1 MEIDT
6 QELTTCEV
14 AADGC
19 AISLGFVDSRG
30 EPATIRLSVNQVGA
44 LVMTLPGLISKA
56 LQTRFGDQSLRYA
69 YPLDFLGDRAIHRS
83 ETWHD
88 DIKDER
94 RLQRLL
100 LDPARAAE
108 RTLRSVDGSSP
119 EGDDT
124 IELVARC
131 SRQLRMGDRRPANLR
146 NRPKIVKLRR

>member
-1 MEIDT
+1 MEIET

-19 AISLGFVDSRG
+19 AISLGFVDSKG

-56 LQTRFGDQSLRYA
+56 LQTRFGDHSLRYA
-69 YPLDFLGDRAIHRS
+69 YPLEFLGDRAIHRP
-83 ETWHD
+83 ETRHD
-88 DIKDER
+88 DIEDER

-100 LDPARAAE
+100 LDPARTAK
-108 RTLRSVDGSSP
+108 RTRRSVDGSSS

-124 IELVARC
+124 VELAARA
-131 SRQLRMGDRRPANLR
+131 SRQVRMGGSSSRQFTKPGPRC
-146 NRPKIVKLRR
+146 KTS